1 MVLLLWIILLVRFH
15 ICLYYAVL
23 SVSCSFVIT
32 CWERDNLFALF
43 CVVCCHFP
51 RCVLIQIRIKG
62 GDCTV
67 KMFKPPVFFVLII
80 PRQCFSCGSSL
91 LFMFLV
97 GCCYIFCLF
106 LATLWSPA
114 GKGLASWLTV
124 CDVFLCFCHFFFMV
138 SQVSCGTSWSLTSS
152 LLFQRFFCIYRPNH
166 HKYWLWNALL
176 QKSFQSKEEGKA
188 QIDTIKYHTWPTT
201 LYGKET
207 KTQEIKEVS
216 PFQIGDH
223 KAAKQTWQYGKDKHK

>member
-1 MVLLLWIILLVRFH
+1 MLSCLFLVALWSPAGKEMTSLL
-15 ICLYYAVL
+15 
-23 SVSCSFVIT
+23 SFV
-32 CWERDNLFALF
+32 L
-43 CVVCCHFP
+43 CVVTFP
-51 RCVLIQIRIKG
+51 DVYWFRSELRVGIVPLKCLSPQY
-62 GDCTV
+62 
-67 KMFKPPVFFVLII
+67 FLLII

-124 CDVFLCFCHFFFMV
+124 CDVFLCFFCHFFFMM
-138 SQVSCGTSWSLTSS
+138 SQVSCRTSWSLPSS
-152 LLFQRFFCIYRPNH
+152 LLFQRFFCIYRPNY

-176 QKSFQSKEEGKA
+176 QKSFQSKEEGKT

-201 LYGKET
+201 LYGKVT
-207 KTQEIKEVS
+207 KKKIKRGQ
-216 PFQIGDH
+216 PFPNRWIQSYKTDM
-223 KAAKQTWQYGKDKHK
+223 TV